1 MKKIFYILVLFPIFI
16 FGQLKAYPSAVGYG
30 QFATGGRNASSTV
43 VKVTNLNASGAGS
56 LKAAIDMVGPRYI
69 VFDVGGQIDLGE
81 TQLIITGTTGT
92 QEGNVTIDFANAPAP
107 IEIINGEMQIRDNNV
122 IIRNMILRSN
132 ATGTSWDVL
141 RLNATNDDVD
151 LFDIIIDRSSFYY
164 GQDETIDGSGTTGTN
179 VVHDITF
186 QRCLIAHASKGSLFG
201 DWVNDAT
208 FAYNII
214 AFYFERHFYH
224 NYPNTSYEHINNLYY
239 DMDRYHNHTF
249 GETGDILGEYS
260 KINHTPFFTA
270 YLYRHVLSDNAPTLT
285 EDDSDLYYNDNV
297 VENFT
302 PTSGSIYNQ
311 SFIDINAASRRMT
324 GNITTPFSSS
334 LVFDRLTGTGDWG
347 AGAYP
352 WDRDD
357 IDQQVIDHIVAGTG
371 TRKGSVSFA
380 DDTDFVNATQ
390 TTRTGGV
397 WDSLVAG
404 IDDAWLTAR
413 GGTGSNV
420 HTDDLDGDG
429 YPLIEEYQFYL
440 NGEGDGFSLGADD
453 KIFRPPHVSL
463 GTGKVKVYLGT
474 TIIN

>member
-1 MKKIFYILVLFPIFI
+1 MKKLFYILVLFPFFI
-16 FGQLKAYPSAVGYG
+16 FGQLKAFPSAVGYG
-30 QFATGGRNASSTV
+30 QFTTGGRNASSTV

-56 LKAAIDMVGPRYI
+56 LKAACDQVGYRYV
-69 VFDVGGQIDLGE
+69 VFDVGGQIDLGGA
-81 TQLIITGTTGT
+81 QIIISGTTGT

-107 IEIINGEMQIRDNNV
+107 IEIVNGSFEIRDNNV
-122 IIRNMILRSN
+122 IIRNMKARYAPGSL
-132 ATGTSWDVL
+132 DVL
-141 RLNATNDDVD
+141 RVNATADDVD
-151 LFDIIIDRSSFYY
+151 IFDVIIDRSTFAYN
-164 GQDETIDGSGTTGTN
+164 GDETVDFSGSSGTN
-179 VVHDITF
+179 VIHDITF
-186 QRCLIAHASKGSLFG
+186 QRNMIYHASKGAIAG
-201 DWVNDAT
+201 NWVNDAT

-224 NYPNTSYEHINNLYY
+224 NYPDVSYEHINNLYY
-239 DMDRYHNHTF
+239 DQDRYHNHTF
-249 GETGDILGEYS
+249 GETGDILGEHS
-260 KINHTPFFTA
+260 KINHTPFAAA

-285 EDDSDLYYNDNV
+285 EDDSDLYYNDNIT
-297 VENFT
+297 ENYT

-357 IDQQVIDHIVAGTG
+357 IDQQVIDHIVAGSG
-371 TRKGSVSFA
+371 SRKGSVDLE

-397 WDSLVAG
+397 WDSLVTG

-453 KIFRPPHVSL
+453 KIFRPPFVSL